1 MCSSQTLT
9 LVVCLSCVPLSLGIV
24 NLRKSFG
31 LGESIKC
38 TVVKPGYTYYKS
50 LSSKLV
56 FDVKVKAKSCMLTY
70 LQYLDFIYDL
80 LVIDSF

>member
-1 MCSSQTLT
+1 MQQPDSHIG
-9 LVVCLSCVPLSLGIV
+9 CLSCVPLSLGIG

-56 FDVKVKAKSCMLTY
+56 FDVKVKAKILYVNLFAVS
-70 LQYLDFIYDL
+70 
-80 LVIDSF
+80 